1 MPSTHR
7 TRTESTW
14 PGRGLCRSSR
24 LLSNSEGLCPS
35 DSAIRSR
42 LSVHLNSHSG
52 PWLAVDDFIGVIHL
66 TQPLLRIALIGP
78 PFIEIPPRRY
88 GGTELFI
95 GNLASELYM
104 RGHDVTVYGNGE
116 SSTPCPLKWRYEH
129 SEWPLGDPM
138 RAQLKNADH
147 AAWAMKDA
155 ASWADVIHLNDV
167 AGLPFTMFTN
177 VPTVLTIHHPHEPD
191 LTEQYE
197 RYPDVCYVAIAE
209 WLGRAEPMPRVRV
222 VHHGIPVS
230 DYRVSSEKEGYVAFL
245 GRMAPCKG
253 PHLAIDAARRAGI
266 RLKLAGEV
274 QPVFKE
280 YWEQQVAPSVDGD
293 QAEYIGEA
301 DFATKNTLLSNARAL
316 LFPIQWEE
324 PFGLVLIEAMACG
337 TPVLAFAGG
346 AVEEIVRDGVNGWI
360 CSDVDDMARRIQ
372 SLEITPDAC
381 RSFVEANFSIAR
393 MADDYLEVYAR
404 TIEELKTT
412 PPES

>member
-1 MPSTHR
+1 
-7 TRTESTW
+7 
-14 PGRGLCRSSR
+14 
-24 LLSNSEGLCPS
+24 
-35 DSAIRSR
+35 
-42 LSVHLNSHSG
+42 
-52 PWLAVDDFIGVIHL
+52 
-66 TQPLLRIALIGP
+66 
-78 PFIEIPPRRY
+78 
-88 GGTELFI
+88 
-95 GNLASELYM
+95 
-104 RGHDVTVYGNGE
+104 
-116 SSTPCPLKWRYEH
+116 
-129 SEWPLGDPM
+129 
-138 RAQLKNADH
+138 
-147 AAWAMKDA
+147 
-155 ASWADVIHLNDV
+155 
-167 AGLPFTMFTN
+167 
-177 VPTVLTIHHPHEPD
+177 
-191 LTEQYE
+191 
-197 RYPDVCYVAIAE
+197 
-209 WLGRAEPMPRVRV
+209 
-222 VHHGIPVS
+222 
-230 DYRVSSEKEGYVAFL
+230 VSSEKEEYVAFL